1 MKHGFL
7 VIIYCISLMFCCCSF
22 QNEKS
27 VHVFIPMNYTG
38 WVNIIYN
45 NPNSTGKP
53 LAFSNG
59 YVYFITKDPQSFKV
73 KDGELPPGRYD
84 MHYYYYDKDT
94 VIELRWL
101 DCPKRNIFFERT
113 IGSKDIN
120 HYRSSLYTF
129 TFYVSKELLGVDN
142 LSVDKLPKNKIL
154 NQIN

>member
-45 NPNSTGKP
+45 NPNSTSKP

-59 YVYFITKDPQSFKV
+59 YVYLKDPQSFKV
-73 KDGELPPGRYD
+73 KDGELPPGRYY

-101 DCPKRNIFFERT
+101 DYPKRNIFFERT

-129 TFYVSKELLGVDN
+129 TNGWEHFVIRV
-142 LSVDKLPKNKIL
+142 
-154 NQIN
+154 INVVK